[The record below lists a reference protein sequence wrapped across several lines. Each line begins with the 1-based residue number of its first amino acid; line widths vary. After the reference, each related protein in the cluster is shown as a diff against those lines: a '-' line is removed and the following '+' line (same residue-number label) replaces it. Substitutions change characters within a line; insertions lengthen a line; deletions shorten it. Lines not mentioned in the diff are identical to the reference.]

1 MPTKK
6 PQLKTYVKN
15 DTFEKFKLIAD
26 KENRSVSNMLEI
38 LVLEK
43 IENYEKS
50 NGTIK
55 IQSITVNDNNG
66 TINM

>member
-6 PQLKTYVKN
+6 PQLKTYVKI